1 MGNNNIT
8 KKLENFLKSSDN
20 KKENNNEDNKIK
32 VIPNNDGLLDLNEV
46 LNKTVKS
53 SDGRTLLR
61 EVTNY

>member
-1 MGNNNIT
+1 MENNNID
-8 KKLENFLKSSDN
+8 KKLENFLKSSED
-20 KKENNNEDNKIK
+20 KNEDNKIK